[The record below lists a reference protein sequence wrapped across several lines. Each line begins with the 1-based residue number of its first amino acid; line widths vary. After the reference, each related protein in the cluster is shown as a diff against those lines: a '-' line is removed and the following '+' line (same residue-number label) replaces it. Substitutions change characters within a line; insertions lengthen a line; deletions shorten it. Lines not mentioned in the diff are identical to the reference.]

1 MTSARSRR
9 KGSTVIAVVA
19 SILLIGA
26 CGAPS
31 RALPPSPPVVTITM
45 DEWRFEHPAELPRG
59 RVVFRVVN
67 AGSAVHRLT
76 LAPLHKDYPPV
87 AEQLKGTER
96 RAITTVAAI
105 AAQAP
110 GATTSF
116 AVDLGPQRYGIF
128 CLIIEPNGKDHARS
142 GMASEFRVR

>member
-1 MTSARSRR
+1 
-9 KGSTVIAVVA
+9 
-19 SILLIGA
+19 
-26 CGAPS
+26 
-31 RALPPSPPVVTITM
+31 M
-45 DEWRFEHPAELPRG
+45 DEWRFEYPAELPRG

-67 AGSAVHRLT
+67 AGDTVHKLT

-116 AVDLGPQRYGIF
+116 AVDLGPQRYGLF
-128 CLIIEPNGKDHARS
+128 CLIIEPDGTDHARK